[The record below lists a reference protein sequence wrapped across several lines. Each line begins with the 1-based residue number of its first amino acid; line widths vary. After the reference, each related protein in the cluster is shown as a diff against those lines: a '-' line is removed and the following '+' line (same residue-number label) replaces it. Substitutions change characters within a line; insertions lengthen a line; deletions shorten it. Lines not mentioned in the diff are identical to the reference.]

1 MKCAE
6 SIANIFIRSKTGG
19 GGKQQQAPFPL
30 HTDCSFRSL
39 FTEQTSPQHSP
50 TFDNPISPFL
60 SSHRIILNLC
70 EYPGSQTR
78 GEAHSEAPGNGFSH
92 LCQLASWQRL
102 FSSHLCAAVSAC
114 RLPPFVKYLR
124 YCLSLF
130 YIFSQVFIFLYSCLY
145 QGPWTPTSTS
155 SPHLLP
161 NRPLIT

>member
-6 SIANIFIRSKTGG
+6 SIANIFIGSKTGG

-39 FTEQTSPQHSP
+39 FTEQTSPRHSP
-50 TFDNPISPFL
+50 TFDNPISPFSPHIA
-60 SSHRIILNLC
+60 SSLISVSTPAAKRGAKRIRKRLA
-70 EYPGSQTR
+70 TD
-78 GEAHSEAPGNGFSH
+78 FSH

-124 YCLSLF
+124 HCLSLF
-130 YIFSQVFIFLYSCLY
+130 YIFSQLFIFLYSCLY
-145 QGPWTPTSTS
+145 QGSWTPTSTS